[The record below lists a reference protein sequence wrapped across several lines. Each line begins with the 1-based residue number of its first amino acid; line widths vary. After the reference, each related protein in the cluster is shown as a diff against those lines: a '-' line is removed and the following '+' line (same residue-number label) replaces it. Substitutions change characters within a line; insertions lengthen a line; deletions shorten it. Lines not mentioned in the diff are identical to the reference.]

1 MFNKKAANPKSELQT
16 PGEIK
21 RREVELGSHKWV
33 DCLVGELFSKTPGE
47 ILFSK
52 TPGEILFSKTPGE
65 ILFSKTPGEIL
76 FSKTPGEILFSKT
89 PGEMKSREVELDSLA
104 GWMVLLLNCSPT
116 VAFRTLSLWLCF
128 RSC

>member
-1 MFNKKAANPKSELQT
+1 MFNKKAANPRSELQT

-52 TPGEILFSKTPGE
+52 TPGEIKR
-65 ILFSKTPGEIL
+65 
-76 FSKTPGEILFSKT
+76 
-89 PGEMKSREVELDSLA
+89 REVDWTLLA
-104 GWMVLLLNCSPT
+104 GWIVLLRSCSST

-128 RSC
+128 SSC